1 MVKTRSNKNYIN
13 VLNSADARSVS
24 VSMAIEQSTSTAV
37 PPPEKKLRNMILR
50 EIWNEISLELE
61 TRKETSSYGIITNI
75 LKKNKV
81 QFPWLTRNMINYFKK
96 INLPPDVVNL
106 SNGSAVSPTSDLT
119 NVNNAIN
126 LFLLQA
132 ILNSTRIFT
141 RN

>member
-61 TRKETSSYGIITNI
+61 ARKETSSYGIITNI
-75 LKKNKV
+75 LKKKKKSC
-81 QFPWLTRNMINYFKK
+81 FP
-96 INLPPDVVNL
+96 
-106 SNGSAVSPTSDLT
+106 G
-119 NVNNAIN
+119 
-126 LFLLQA
+126 LQE
-132 ILNSTRIFT
+132 TC
-141 RN
+141 